1 MSACVCLCMCEHVSL
16 CMSKYIFS
24 EIMPLDVIIFSPR
37 VIDHLTK
44 TTPGM
49 INLLLSYSL
58 GEHKRHPKQHR
69 LLLTQ
74 PKKLM

>member
-1 MSACVCLCMCEHVSL
+1 MCLCICEHVSPYV
-16 CMSKYIFS
+16 CIHIFS

-49 INLLLSYSL
+49 RDLLLSYSL
-58 GEHKRHPKQHR
+58 GESKRLPKQHK

-74 PKKLM
+74 SKR